1 MSLIEDVAT
10 SLRGLS
16 PGPGPLRRFG
26 LLVGAVLL
34 AAGLWLGRR
43 GAHPSP
49 HDAVALAGAALL
61 LLGAGAP
68 ATLRTPYRIWMGL
81 AFTLGWFTSRLLL
94 AAIYLGVLTPIGLL
108 ARVAGKRFLD
118 LGPDGGAASYWV
130 RRDPSR
136 PVDHRKLS

>member
-1 MSLIEDVAT
+1 MRLIEDVAT
-10 SLRGLS
+10 SLRTLRQ
-16 PGPGPLRRFG
+16 GPGPLRRFG

-34 AAGLWLGRR
+34 AAGLGLGRR

-49 HDAVALAGAALL
+49 YDAVALAGAALL
-61 LLGAGAP
+61 LLGVAAP
-68 ATLRTPYRIWMGL
+68 AALRAPHRLWMGL

-108 ARVAGKRFLD
+108 ARLAGKRFLD
-118 LGPDGGAASYWV
+118 LEPDARAASYWV

-136 PVDHRKLS
+136 PTDHRKLS